1 MTCIWRWLVRMFVT
15 VVGGTVFDVTKQ
27 MHVSLQ
33 INSSFMYIVRKI
45 SIQKDSFSQDD
56 FFVASLLLKIIDR
69 FKITCT
75 GISYLYAS
83 DSSIFL
89 KRRGNNG
96 TMLLKCFT
104 EQWYR
109 NHVLKSICASSFGLN
124 LRINVNTIRLC
135 QS

>member
-15 VVGGTVFDVTKQ
+15 VVGRNVFDVTKQ

-33 INSSFMYIVRKI
+33 INSSFMHIVRKI

-56 FFVASLLLKIIDR
+56 FFAQIIDR

-75 GISYLYAS
+75 RISHLYAS
-83 DSSIFL
+83 VQFFWKREEIMAPCFL
-89 KRRGNNG
+89 Q
-96 TMLLKCFT
+96 CFT

-109 NHVLKSICASSFGLN
+109 NQVLKSICASSCGLN
-124 LRINVNTIRLC
+124 LRINGNTIRLC
-135 QS
+135 QF

>member
-33 INSSFMYIVRKI
+33 INSSFMHIVRKI

-83 DSSIFL
+83 VQSFKKGEEIMAPCFL
-89 KRRGNNG
+89 Q
-96 TMLLKCFT
+96 CFT

-124 LRINVNTIRLC
+124 LRINGNTIRFC
-135 QS
+135 QF

>member
-1 MTCIWRWLVRMFVT
+1 MFVT

-56 FFVASLLLKIIDR
+56 FFVASLLLKIIDG

-83 DSSIFL
+83 V
-89 KRRGNNG
+89 
-96 TMLLKCFT
+96 
-104 EQWYR
+104 Q
-109 NHVLKSICASSFGLN
+109 SF
-124 LRINVNTIRLC
+124 
-135 QS
+135 